1 MADPNG
7 NRKDGGPA
15 FPTIEVFDARNSDT
29 HQRVVNIEANSG
41 MSLRDYFAAKALAG
55 WMASYGPEGHHP
67 AALAGEGSDDER
79 EASAFLRCV
88 HLAEMSYVMADAMLT
103 VRGRAR

>member
-1 MADPNG
+1 MGGSVTPSVAFQQMMHR
-7 NRKDGGPA
+7 RKDGGPA
-15 FPTIEVFDARNSDT
+15 FPRENYQTNDFMGQA
-29 HQRVVNIEANSG
+29 G
-41 MSLRDYFAAKALAG
+41 MSIRDYFAAKALAG